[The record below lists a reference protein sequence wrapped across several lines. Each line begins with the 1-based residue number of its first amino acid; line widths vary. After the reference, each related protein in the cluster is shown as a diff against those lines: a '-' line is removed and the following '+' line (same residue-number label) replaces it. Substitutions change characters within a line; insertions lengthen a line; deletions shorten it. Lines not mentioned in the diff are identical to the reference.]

1 MEATGR
7 LTQVCSFHGCAVC
20 YYSDIIVCGLGFTG
34 GCCLAVK
41 ERVSSVDQES
51 NNYKYRYNGMRC
63 GDPTLWKG
71 KVYIKAFSF
80 ILLA

>member
-1 MEATGR
+1 M
-7 LTQVCSFHGCAVC
+7 
-20 YYSDIIVCGLGFTG
+20 CGLGFTV

-41 ERVSSVDQES
+41 ERVSSVDRDS

-63 GDPTLWKG
+63 GDPTLWMG